1 MVLSKI
7 MTHISGKVQTQPDGA
22 ALTHEF
28 FKKGLPPC
36 FGYFFTNAN
45 SIIRKKLL

>member
-1 MVLSKI
+1 MDLLEKTKGV
-7 MTHISGKVQTQPDGA
+7 MT

-28 FKKGLPPC
+28 FKKGLTLC
-36 FGYFFTNAN
+36 FGYFFTKTN